1 MEKVNVEGRKRVLKE
16 VNCVDAEEMFMT
28 SFDEA
33 VQRLMEQKETL
44 EAQGWT
50 DLRLEMKWV
59 GYEAP
64 SELVVYGMRL
74 ENDEEFEK
82 RTTAEKKK
90 MEAALK
96 KAQKKAEREWKKY
109 QELKSKYEG

>member
-1 MEKVNVEGRKRVLKE
+1 MEKVNLEGQKRVLSE
-16 VNCVDAEEMFMT
+16 VTCVDTSMFMT

-50 DLRLEMKWV
+50 DLHLKMECY
-59 GYEAP
+59 YES
-64 SELVVYGMRL
+64 SELKVYGMRL

-82 RTTAEKKK
+82 RKAAEKKK
-90 MEAALK
+90 LAA
-96 KAQKKAEREWKKY
+96 AQKKAERELKKY
-109 QELKSKYEG
+109 QELKLKYEGQ